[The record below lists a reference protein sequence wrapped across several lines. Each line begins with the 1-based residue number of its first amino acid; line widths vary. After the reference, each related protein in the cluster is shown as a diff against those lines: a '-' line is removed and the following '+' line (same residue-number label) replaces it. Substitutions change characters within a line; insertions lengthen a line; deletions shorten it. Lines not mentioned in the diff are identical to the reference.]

1 MCVLVVVLVMVVV
14 VVVGMRT
21 RLAVCEDADI
31 EPVNHRQHKVS
42 CLVKHISLSRLGT
55 KRARKVE
62 SACGGFAFK

>member
-1 MCVLVVVLVMVVV
+1 V

-21 RLAVCEDADI
+21 RLAVCKNADV
-31 EPVNHRQHKVS
+31 EPVNHRQNKVS

-62 SACGGFAFK
+62 SVRRGFKFK